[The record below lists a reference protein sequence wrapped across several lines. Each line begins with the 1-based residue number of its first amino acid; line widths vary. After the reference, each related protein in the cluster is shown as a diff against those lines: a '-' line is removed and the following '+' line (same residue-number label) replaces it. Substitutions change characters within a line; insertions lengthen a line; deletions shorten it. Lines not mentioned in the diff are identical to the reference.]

1 MMRCLLAHCDAEGHG
16 GLDKR
21 GRDSMRGLI
30 AIVAS
35 AAMVVAQVPL
45 VPAYAE
51 TLPPAPQVVGENST
65 IAQTFKAF
73 PNGGEALSK
82 QIAKLLVANPKLAP
96 DLVIYMRNTQGL
108 NRAQK
113 LAAEQ
118 GLASAADALKIK
130 AAEIGVPQPQPR
142 VTKEGIYAPEPDDL
156 WLLAL
161 GLLAVGAAICAA
173 ACGSTPGGGTPPTT
187 NTFGNT

>member
-1 MMRCLLAHCDAEGHG
+1 
-16 GLDKR
+16 
-21 GRDSMRGLI
+21 MRGLI
-30 AIVAS
+30 SIAASVA
-35 AAMVVAQVPL
+35 MLVAQVPM

-51 TLPPAPQVVGENST
+51 TLPPAPQVAGENSV
-65 IAQTFKAF
+65 IAQMFKDY
-73 PNGGEALSK
+73 PNGGDALSK
-82 QIAKLLVANPKLAP
+82 KLAKALLANPKLAP

-118 GLASAADALKIK
+118 GLAAAADALKIK
-130 AAEIGVPQPQPR
+130 AAEIGVPQPQGR

-161 GLLAVGAAICAA
+161 ALLAVGGAICAA
-173 ACGSTPGGGTPPTT
+173 ACGNTPGGGVPVHPSTAL
-187 NTFGNT
+187 

>member
-1 MMRCLLAHCDAEGHG
+1 
-16 GLDKR
+16 
-21 GRDSMRGLI
+21 MRGLI
-30 AIVAS
+30 SIAASVA
-35 AAMVVAQVPL
+35 MLVAQVPM

-51 TLPPAPQVVGENST
+51 TLPPAPQVASQNSV
-65 IAQTFKAF
+65 IAQTFKTY

-82 QIAKLLVANPKLAP
+82 KIADVLVANPKLAP

-118 GLASAADALKIK
+118 GLAAAADQLKIK
-130 AAEIGVPQPQPR
+130 AAEIAVPHPR

-161 GLLAVGAAICAA
+161 ALLAVGGAICAA
-173 ACGSTPGGGTPPTT
+173 ACGSTPGGGVPVHPSTAL
-187 NTFGNT
+187 

>member
-1 MMRCLLAHCDAEGHG
+1 
-16 GLDKR
+16 
-21 GRDSMRGLI
+21 MRGLI

-35 AAMVVAQVPL
+35 AAMLAAQVPM

-51 TLPPAPQVVGENST
+51 TLPPAPGVASENSV

-82 QIAKLLVANPKLAP
+82 KIAEVIVANPKLAP

-113 LAAEQ
+113 LAAEH
-118 GLASAADALKIK
+118 GLAAAADQLKIK
-130 AAEIGVPQPQPR
+130 AAEIEVPHPR

-161 GLLAVGAAICAA
+161 GLLAVGGAICAA
-173 ACGSTPGGGTPPTT
+173 ACGSTPSGGVPVHPSQSL
-187 NTFGNT
+187 